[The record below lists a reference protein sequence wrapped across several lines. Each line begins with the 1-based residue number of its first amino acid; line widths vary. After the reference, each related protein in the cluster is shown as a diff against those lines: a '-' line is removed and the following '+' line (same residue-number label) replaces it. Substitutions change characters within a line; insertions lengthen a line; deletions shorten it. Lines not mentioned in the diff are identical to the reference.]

1 MLSTK
6 PLVARRFG
14 PVARGAAV
22 AMLVAGLLVPAPV
35 SVGAS
40 PDLQLRDMPEATE
53 LGDITDEAKTVVNS
67 TIDDAA
73 GAVERY
79 RFELSSPKSVE
90 VVLRR
95 LTANADV
102 YVEDALGEVLG
113 SGVEP
118 GRSDERF
125 SLTLAAG
132 TYLVR
137 VESSSPVRY
146 RLKLKLSEPVGEPVG
161 GASTESPS
169 GRSVDPETES
179 LIGTRTDPGSGT
191 DPGTD
196 TDLVEVWSAV
206 LDVAATDGTAGY
218 SRWAQT
224 RIWRVGGCWGRRQV
238 SDL

>member
-1 MLSTK
+1 MRSRKL
-6 PLVARRFG
+6 LRGRRFG
-14 PVARGAAV
+14 PTARGAVV
-22 AMLVAGLLVPAPV
+22 AALVAGLLVPAPV

-40 PDLQLRDMPEATE
+40 PDLQLRDVPEATE

-102 YVEDALGEVLG
+102 YLEDALGEVLG
-113 SGVEP
+113 SGVEL
-118 GRSDERF
+118 GKSDERF

-169 GRSVDPETES
+169 GRSVDSETES
-179 LIGTRTDPGSGT
+179 LIGTRTDPG
-191 DPGTD
+191 
-196 TDLVEVWSAV
+196 
-206 LDVAATDGTAGY
+206 
-218 SRWAQT
+218 
-224 RIWRVGGCWGRRQV
+224 
-238 SDL
+238 

>member
-1 MLSTK
+1 MHSRK
-6 PLVARRFG
+6 PLRTRRFA
-14 PVARGAAV
+14 PAARGVIA
-22 AMLVAGLLVPAPV
+22 LVLGAGLLVPTPTAL
-35 SVGAS
+35 GAS
-40 PDLQLRDMPEATE
+40 PDLQLRDVPDATE

-102 YVEDALGEVLG
+102 YLEDALGEVLG

-118 GRSDERF
+118 GKSDERF

-137 VESSSPVRY
+137 VESESAVRY
-146 RLKLKLSEPVGEPVG
+146 RLKLKLSEPVGEPRR
-161 GASTESPS
+161 
-169 GRSVDPETES
+169 RS
-179 LIGTRTDPGSGT
+179 I
-191 DPGTD
+191 
-196 TDLVEVWSAV
+196 
-206 LDVAATDGTAGY
+206 DGIVIR
-218 SRWAQT
+218 SQ
-224 RIWRVGGCWGRRQV
+224 Q
-238 SDL
+238 